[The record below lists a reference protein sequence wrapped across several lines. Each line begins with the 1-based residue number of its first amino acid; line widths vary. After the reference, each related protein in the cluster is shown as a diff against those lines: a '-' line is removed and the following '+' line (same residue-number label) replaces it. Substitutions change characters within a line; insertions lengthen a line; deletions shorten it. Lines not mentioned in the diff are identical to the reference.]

1 MLSSVFILNPN
12 MIYFVNLYIK
22 IILRGRNLNIIENE
36 LKFFNK
42 TLFDNL
48 SNRENEISS
57 DIINFIFSKSKRLRP
72 KIIFLFAKALN
83 EEVTEKVINLAIC
96 AELLHSSTLI
106 HDDII
111 DNAQTRRGNQS
122 LNKKLGNNLSVLA
135 GDFLLSLSMEFL
147 TKCQNIE
154 CFRVFANSLKLMCE
168 GEINQHFSYGKIPT
182 MEEYIEKSKKKT
194 AELFNASLVSL
205 AKIINADTQ
214 TASEFATNFGIAFQI
229 RDDLLNILE
238 SDASKPALSDVHN
251 KIYTASVIFLESDI
265 ENLNEAELINLLK
278 DEKIKQQTIE
288 LIKKYAQK
296 AIASLANIND
306 NQYKQELINLSEN
319 LYKAV

>member
-1 MLSSVFILNPN
+1 M
-12 MIYFVNLYIK
+12 
-22 IILRGRNLNIIENE
+22 NIIENE
-36 LKFFNK
+36 LNLFNK
-42 TLFDNL
+42 TLFNNL
-48 SNRENEISS
+48 SNRGNEISS
-57 DIINFIFSKSKRLRP
+57 DIIDFIFSKSKRLRP
-72 KIIFLFAKALN
+72 KIIFLFAKALGTEIT
-83 EEVTEKVINLAIC
+83 EEIINLAIC

-135 GDFLLSLSMEFL
+135 GDFLLSLSMEYL

-154 CFRVFANSLKLMCE
+154 CFKVFANSLKLMCE
-168 GEINQHFSYGKIPT
+168 GEINQHFSCGKIPT
-182 MEEYIEKSKKKT
+182 MEEYIEKSRKKT

-205 AKIINADTQ
+205 AKITNADVQ

-238 SDASKPALSDVHN
+238 ADVSKPTLSDVHN
-251 KIYTASVIFLESDI
+251 KIYTAPVILLKQNIDNI
-265 ENLNEAELINLLK
+265 TEAELINLLK
-278 DEKIKQQTIE
+278 DEKIKQQTTE